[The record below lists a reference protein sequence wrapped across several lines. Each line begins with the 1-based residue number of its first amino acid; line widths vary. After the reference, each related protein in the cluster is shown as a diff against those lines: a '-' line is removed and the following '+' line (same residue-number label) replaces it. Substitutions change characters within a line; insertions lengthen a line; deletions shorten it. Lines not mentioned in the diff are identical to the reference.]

1 MNLFQE
7 HDCEE
12 SAVESIST
20 PETPYHYVGSG
31 LGNVYLVGVKYWLC
45 KICGKQAAEIPQME
59 QLLKSIARTLIE
71 KQSPLIGEQVRF
83 LRKRIGV
90 QSKEFAAWVGLT
102 PERYSALEA
111 KRTTLAEGRDK
122 LVRMVYSIF
131 SHDSKLKKALAH
143 AKQVEE
149 WLLAIHGRGQSE
161 RIVGTWLGKRAQRW
175 RVETMSAAA

>member
-20 PETPYHYVGSG
+20 TDKPYHYVGSG
-31 LGNVYLVGVKYWLC
+31 LGNVHLVGVKYWLC
-45 KICGKQAAEIPQME
+45 SVCGKQAAEIPLME

-90 QSKEFAAWVGLT
+90 QSKEFAAWVGL
-102 PERYSALEA
+102 
-111 KRTTLAEGRDK
+111 
-122 LVRMVYSIF
+122 
-131 SHDSKLKKALAH
+131 
-143 AKQVEE
+143 
-149 WLLAIHGRGQSE
+149 
-161 RIVGTWLGKRAQRW
+161 
-175 RVETMSAAA
+175 